1 MAAALRLGLT
11 GGIGSGK
18 STVAAQWVRLG
29 ATLIDADLLARATTA
44 RGGAAIDAIRQTFG
58 AELLDTEG
66 ALDRDKMRQLA
77 FTDASARARLEAIVH
92 PLVGQA
98 IEQAAQ
104 RAVAQNAP
112 CLVFDIPLLVES
124 AHWQRKLHRVMVV
137 DCTAET
143 QIRRVMQR
151 NGLSRSAV
159 ESILA
164 AQASRTRR
172 LRAADVV
179 LFNDGITLDALA
191 LQVKQIAQEFGL

>member
-44 RGGAAIDAIRQTFG
+44 RGGAAIGAIRQTFG

-77 FTDASARARLEAIVH
+77 FTDATARARLEAIVH

-104 RAVAQNAP
+104 HAVAQNAP

-164 AQASRTRR
+164 AQTSRTRR

-179 LFNDGITLDALA
+179 LFNDGISLDALA
-191 LQVKQIAQEFGL
+191 LPVEQIAKQFGL